1 MAQFKEYEGW
11 RLTATPWASALLQD
25 VRPAAYILL
34 GAVAFV
40 LLIAC
45 ANLTNLMLARSTTR
59 HRELAVRLALGAA
72 RWRIARQ
79 LVTESMLL
87 AFAGAVA
94 GLVIAYVGLRFSDA
108 LIPSQFVMLDLKAGV
123 NMRVLGWSAL
133 LTVATGLLVA
143 LLPAL
148 QATKTDPHESL
159 KSDGR
164 AGQARAGSRVRQ
176 TLIVAEIALS
186 VVLLLGAG
194 LLMRSFVNLQRADL
208 GFSSKGL
215 LTMRL
220 TLPQQKYRSGEAI
233 VSFFEELTR
242 RVQNIPG
249 VSATSMVSQF
259 PPLEP
264 FTGQIEVEG
273 IQASGSMLPTA
284 NTTIAS
290 RDYFKT
296 LQLAIVKG
304 RGFGAEDKP
313 DAPRR
318 VIVNQ
323 TFVSRYLSSRDPLTA
338 RMRIVGRGGPG
349 HWAEIAGV
357 VADARNNGVGMPI
370 RPEVFIPMEQG
381 RDAWNQLFLMV
392 RSDRDG
398 AALVPSIRAAVASI
412 DPEQPVYA
420 IQTMEEALALS
431 SFQQRISAMLLGIF
445 ATLALVLAAV
455 GIYGVMSY
463 SVSARTQEIGVRM
476 AIGAERIDV
485 LRLVLMQVAR
495 LAAIGLVAGVGLL
508 LLAGKTLT
516 ELLYGVKPADPLTI
530 LGVTLTLGAVALL
543 AAWAPAWRASRVD
556 PIVALRYE

>member
-1 MAQFKEYEGW
+1 M
-11 RLTATPWASALLQD
+11 
-25 VRPAAYILL
+25 
-34 GAVAFV
+34 
-40 LLIAC
+40 
-45 ANLTNLMLARSTTR
+45 
-59 HRELAVRLALGAA
+59 
-72 RWRIARQ
+72 
-79 LVTESMLL
+79 
-87 AFAGAVA
+87 
-94 GLVIAYVGLRFSDA
+94 
-108 LIPSQFVMLDLKAGV
+108 
-123 NMRVLGWSAL
+123 
-133 LTVATGLLVA
+133 
-143 LLPAL
+143 
-148 QATKTDPHESL
+148 

-273 IQASGSMLPTA
+273 IQTSGSMLPTA

-349 HWAEIAGV
+349 HWAEIVGV

-398 AALVPSIRAAVASI
+398 ASLVPSIRAAVASI

-495 LAAIGLVAGVGLL
+495 LAAIGLVAGVALL